1 MHSFNLKSWAAWGI
15 GELAEI
21 TKLEKI
27 KNGTPLLENIPPM
40 VKRRMPMLAK
50 YIFELNTILD
60 DSLSIKTPK
69 TAIPTVYA
77 SKNAELKRT
86 FNIIR
91 SFTGDVS
98 PAQFSMSV
106 HNAIAGLLS
115 VINKDNSVYTVIDSM
130 SGTLEAA
137 VIEAISLLSEYDYVK
152 VIYFDE
158 DLPDEL
164 NSSFIGNNKPVAMC
178 LLIEKGQQ
186 ISLESSA
193 NHKNIESNE
202 NLIDLVEF
210 FTLKTSSYT
219 TINPRLIWTWHIH
232 A

>member
-1 MHSFNLKSWAAWGI
+1 LHSFNLKSWAAWGI